1 MYSSVEI
8 NNAFQIKKIYTAFRQ
23 RYDSNYYFDGE
34 YHNFWE
40 FVAVMDGEIGVTAGS
55 DVLVLKKGQA
65 ILHEPMEFHRLWSE
79 GSTCPE
85 IVIFSFAA
93 DNMPD
98 YFSKIFELKEV
109 ESSAKILGE
118 MQEAFEVIGGNV
130 KNIKDEKNLQGQLVV
145 KKLEMFLLET
155 VSQKLKFR
163 QELKTKTAKNY
174 NAIVTVLENNIDKN
188 LSVPDIAKLCNISEI
203 NLKKTFS
210 RYAGMGVIAYFNH
223 LKIMTATRMI
233 KSGMTVKETASALG
247 FTNQNYFSTVFKR
260 ITGKAPS
267 HCFGEPGV
275 DKQ

>member
-1 MYSSVEI
+1 MYQPVEI
-8 NNAFQIKKIYTAFRQ
+8 KNAFQIKKLYTAFRH

-40 FVAVMDGEIGVTAGS
+40 FVAVTDGEIGVTAGS

-93 DNMPD
+93 DNMPE
-98 YFSKIFELKEV
+98 YFSKIFELKDVSIPAE
-109 ESSAKILGE
+109 ILTE
-118 MQEAFEVIGGNV
+118 IKNSFDIEAGNV
-130 KNIKDEKNLQGQLVV
+130 KKVKDERNLAYQFAV

-155 VSQKLKFR
+155 VSQKLKSTL
-163 QELKTKTAKNY
+163 QLKTKTAKNY

-188 LSVPDIAKLCNISEI
+188 LSVSDIAKMCNISEI

-210 RYAGMGVIAYFNH
+210 RYSGMGVIQYFNH
-223 LKIMTATRMI
+223 LKIMAATNML
-233 KSGMTVKETASALG
+233 KNGMMVKETAAALG
-247 FTNQNYFSTVFKR
+247 FSNQNYFSTVFKR
-260 ITGKAPS
+260 VTGFSPTNYK
-267 HCFGEPGV
+267 
-275 DKQ
+275 